1 MPQQANFDIMQ
12 RVTGLKSAEE
22 VYQLFQDL
30 GYPVLDTS
38 YTRSVS
44 KIIENKDIASKI
56 HTIYQVAF
64 IDERL
69 PIFLIASK
77 HTQRSFIR
85 QLVSQL
91 SKKYSMFLLIVTAN
105 WKEYH
110 FIIPEKIRKGPGE
123 FQLKITQLVID
134 RENPFRTDLEIL
146 LDLQLKEE
154 DKSYREIWQKWRQAF
169 NRERV
174 TEKFFEDY
182 KKVFFTIRNTVY
194 SQGVPIRQAHE
205 FSQQLLNRLMFN
217 YFIAKKRWLGNNPRF
232 VSWFWEEYKR
242 SKRQGKVKPDTFFSE
257 WLQVLF
263 LEAFNNKFIYRS
275 YFSEEINHIL
285 RMAPYLNGGLFK
297 ENELDQKI
305 YVQLKDE
312 LFEQIFNFLNKYN
325 FTIREDLPL
334 EVEVAVDPEMLGYV
348 YESLANVAEEI
359 YDRQDLGIFYT
370 PRVEVDFM
378 CRRSLVEYLHANI
391 PDVEKDIWYHLLFDE
406 NKTAAEKYL
415 TANNLW
421 GTLEEKLDALR
432 VIDPACGSGAFLVGM
447 LLVLTELYRLV
458 YRHLPG
464 REIDVFNLK
473 KRIIQ
478 NSLYGVD
485 VMPWAV
491 HSTELRLW
499 LQLVVESEM
508 ELGELKK
515 NPLLP
520 NFNLKLRVG
529 DSLVQELGGVDLR
542 VRGKDMPSE
551 IKGRLTKLAR
561 EKEKFYLNDST
572 CKFKNPQ
579 AMLEEEVRIYRDFIR
594 QRISQLGQWEK
605 HGTQPSMFETDNG
618 SNGNKRNRQLEQQKQ
633 NAQKEIAQLK
643 DILQKLSNPAN
654 KPFVWDIDFAE
665 IFGEKGGFDIVIGN
679 PPYVRQE
686 KIAPPNRTADE
697 VTLKDRRDYKEKLQ
711 KSLLTIYPFWRKISG
726 RSDYYIY
733 FYFHGL
739 NLLNPRGTF
748 CFITSNSWLDVD
760 YGKDLQEFLLKYVP
774 MHAIYDNHAK
784 RSFKHAD
791 VNTVIVLFG
800 APVVRDSISAA
811 GRNWPALHH
820 TVKFVAFKK
829 AFQEVITTSNL
840 LAIDKATELVKKEE
854 FRVFPITQEE
864 LLEEGWEYPEK
875 QTDSALLIK
884 GAKKKKFGEGKY
896 VGNKWGG
903 KYLRAPEIFF
913 TILEKV
919 KRYRFFEY
927 DGESVI
933 VEDVTEMIEE

>member
-1 MPQQANFDIMQ
+1 M
-12 RVTGLKSAEE
+12 
-22 VYQLFQDL
+22 
-30 GYPVLDTS
+30 
-38 YTRSVS
+38 
-44 KIIENKDIASKI
+44 
-56 HTIYQVAF
+56 
-64 IDERL
+64 
-69 PIFLIASK
+69 
-77 HTQRSFIR
+77 
-85 QLVSQL
+85 
-91 SKKYSMFLLIVTAN
+91 
-105 WKEYH
+105 
-110 FIIPEKIRKGPGE
+110 
-123 FQLKITQLVID
+123 KITQLVID

-146 LDLQLKEE
+146 LDLQVKVE
-154 DKSYREIWQKWRQAF
+154 DKTSRDIWRKWQEAF

-174 TEKFFEDY
+174 TERFFEDY
-182 KKVFFTIRNTVY
+182 KKVFFAIRNAVKN
-194 SQGVPIRQAHE
+194 QGISIRQAHE
-205 FSQQLLNRLMFN
+205 FSLQLLNRLMFN

-275 YFSEEINHIL
+275 YFGEEINHIL

-297 ENELDQKI
+297 ENELDRTI
-305 YVQLKDE
+305 DVQLNDD

-643 DILQKLSNPAN
+643 DIL
-654 KPFVWDIDFAE
+654 
-665 IFGEKGGFDIVIGN
+665 
-679 PPYVRQE
+679 
-686 KIAPPNRTADE
+686 
-697 VTLKDRRDYKEKLQ
+697 
-711 KSLLTIYPFWRKISG
+711 
-726 RSDYYIY
+726 
-733 FYFHGL
+733 
-739 NLLNPRGTF
+739 
-748 CFITSNSWLDVD
+748 
-760 YGKDLQEFLLKYVP
+760 
-774 MHAIYDNHAK
+774 
-784 RSFKHAD
+784 
-791 VNTVIVLFG
+791 
-800 APVVRDSISAA
+800 
-811 GRNWPALHH
+811 
-820 TVKFVAFKK
+820 
-829 AFQEVITTSNL
+829 
-840 LAIDKATELVKKEE
+840 
-854 FRVFPITQEE
+854 
-864 LLEEGWEYPEK
+864 
-875 QTDSALLIK
+875 
-884 GAKKKKFGEGKY
+884 
-896 VGNKWGG
+896 
-903 KYLRAPEIFF
+903 
-913 TILEKV
+913 
-919 KRYRFFEY
+919 
-927 DGESVI
+927 
-933 VEDVTEMIEE
+933 